1 MRTLTAALQQPTAT
15 TTIHSNS
22 PPSMNGSVQT
32 TVDSSNHTPPL
43 SPRSSYTQQIP
54 SPIFN
59 TPNVTPNNTR
69 SGFLPFAVNVNQ
81 SQAMSDMYSSS
92 VYSPMS
98 ASSPY
103 YVMPSNNLLAEHEV
117 KIEGLPAQHGIA
129 HSYHNHHQ
137 MSHMPP
143 HSQSQSR
150 SPSID
155 DEHDL
160 QSQIVSRN
168 LERPSVVNIK
178 KE

>member
-1 MRTLTAALQQPTAT
+1 MRTLTAALQQPPP
-15 TTIHSNS
+15 S
-22 PPSMNGSVQT
+22 PPSMNSSVQ

-69 SGFLPFAVNVNQ
+69 SGFLPFVNQ
-81 SQAMSDMYSSS
+81 SQSMADMYSST

-103 YVMPSNNLLAEHEV
+103 YVMPSNNFGEHEV
-117 KIEGLPAQHGIA
+117 KIEGIPHGIS
-129 HSYHNHHQ
+129 HSHHHHHQ
-137 MSHMPP
+137 MSHMTP
-143 HSQSQSR
+143 HSQSHSR

-155 DEHDL
+155 DERDL
-160 QSQIVSRN
+160 QRPSVVI
-168 LERPSVVNIK
+168 ERPSVVNIK
-178 KE
+178 ME